1 MFSFENQIDIFFVFK
16 ENQVEER
23 KPDVNKNV
31 LPLSAIIPKL
41 EPEIPQLMNLN
52 NIKQESK
59 KDIAIYTSS

>member
-1 MFSFENQIDIFFVFK
+1 
-16 ENQVEER
+16 
-23 KPDVNKNV
+23 VNKNV